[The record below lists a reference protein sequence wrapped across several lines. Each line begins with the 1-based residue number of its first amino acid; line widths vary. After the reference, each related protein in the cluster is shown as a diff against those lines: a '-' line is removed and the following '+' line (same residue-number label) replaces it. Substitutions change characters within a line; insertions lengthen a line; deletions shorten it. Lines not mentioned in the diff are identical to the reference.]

1 MSLTAQVLSEIE
13 AFLQRAQMTPSGF
26 GKLALNDEKFVFRLR
41 QGGNVTARN
50 LDRAREFIR
59 NQERTHAA

>member
-26 GKLALNDEKFVFRLR
+26 GRRAMNDEKFVFRLR
-41 QGGNVTARN
+41 QGGNVTAKS
-50 LDRAREFIR
+50 LDRARDFIR
-59 NQERTHAA
+59 DQDEGMRV